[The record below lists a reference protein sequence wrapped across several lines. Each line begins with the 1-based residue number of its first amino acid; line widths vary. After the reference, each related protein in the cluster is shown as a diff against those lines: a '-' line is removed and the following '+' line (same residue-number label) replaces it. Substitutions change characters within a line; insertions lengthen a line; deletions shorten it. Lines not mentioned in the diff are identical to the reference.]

1 MADDENEDVVGN
13 QNERQLSAREAIANK
28 ADALRADDL
37 DDYLKDDEANQGEG
51 EEEEEV
57 EEETRPAPEKKFKL
71 KINGQDFELTEKEL
85 IERASK
91 VSAADQYLAESK
103 RAYEQAQQQTQIQA
117 KAAAP
122 STDAQKQPAK
132 PYADDDLALAR
143 VIQMGSEEEAAQ
155 AIALL
160 RRPNPSVLNTDD
172 IAMRAVDRLR
182 FERDS
187 AWFQETYP
195 EIFASDDWRGFALML
210 DETLVR
216 GGDRRQYKERYKEI
230 GDKVRGMMGTNK
242 SLADKREAKAAS
254 AESIKQAS
262 VRSRPAVDEEEDD
275 SASAVIARI
284 AKSRGQVLG

>member
-1 MADDENEDVVGN
+1 MMKMADDENEDVVGN

-132 PYADDDLALAR
+132 PYADDDL
-143 VIQMGSEEEAAQ
+143 
-155 AIALL
+155 
-160 RRPNPSVLNTDD
+160 
-172 IAMRAVDRLR
+172 
-182 FERDS
+182 
-187 AWFQETYP
+187 
-195 EIFASDDWRGFALML
+195 
-210 DETLVR
+210 
-216 GGDRRQYKERYKEI
+216 
-230 GDKVRGMMGTNK
+230 
-242 SLADKREAKAAS
+242 
-254 AESIKQAS
+254 
-262 VRSRPAVDEEEDD
+262 
-275 SASAVIARI
+275 
-284 AKSRGQVLG
+284 